1 MKHAEYCRVRH
12 CQCDPRSSEIS
23 SQGNVATAP
32 ALKLGPH
39 GSQMLGGQGGVSF
52 CFIKQILASKP
63 LSFLEDLR

>member
-1 MKHAEYCRVRH
+1 MKCIEVCRVRH

-39 GSQMLGGQGGVSF
+39 GSQTMGGKVAF
-52 CFIKQILASKP
+52 HFV
-63 LSFLEDLR
+63 LSNKF